1 MEFVANFDLQKNNIE
16 GEFDLENTQFDAVLK
31 INPTG
36 ASWGGIT
43 GNIENQTDLQEQ
55 FATKADNSTVE
66 EISGEITN
74 ITDTLNSFGDIVTYN
89 ASDFATSEQGEKA
102 DTALQPN
109 DDISKLVNDVGYITS
124 ADLSDYATKTEL
136 NDGLA
141 EKQDTISDL
150 SDIRS
155 NAENGQSAYTEIQS
169 YGDIV
174 TYNADNFATSIQGG
188 LADTALQ
195 PNDDIT
201 ELNNNAGFITSADL
215 PTVNNSKITIQKNGV
230 DVDDFTLNQSSNQT
244 VNITVPTDTDDLTN
258 GAGFITSADL
268 PTVNNPTITFQK
280 NGTTIETITL
290 NQSANE
296 TVNFSIP
303 TQASDINA
311 VPTSRTVNNKAL
323 SANISLDSTDVGALA
338 NTTTINDLTSTAQ
351 QNALNS
357 GATSTNIGQIA
368 TNTSAISTIN
378 GKIPSEASTSNQL
391 ADKNFVNSSIATNT
405 ANFIGTFNSVAELE
419 AYSGTLTN
427 NDYAFVAT
435 TDSAGNTLYDRYKY
449 TTATTPAS
457 WVFEYELNN
466 SSFTS
471 NQWNAIN
478 SGANTTNIGQIA
490 TNANDI
496 SDINTTIGGYGDIV
510 TYNASSF
517 ATSAQGTKADTALQ
531 SGDNI
536 SELNNNANYITN
548 SDLSGYATET
558 WVNNQGFI
566 TGINSSDVTNALGFT
581 PYDSNNPDGF
591 ISGITSSD
599 VTTALGY
606 TPYNSSNP
614 NGYTSNV
621 GTVTSVNNVSPV
633 SGNVT
638 LSIPTVNDG
647 ILTITQNGTSKGTF
661 SANQAGNDTISLT
674 DTTYNA
680 FTGADSV
687 TGGASGLVPAP
698 SAGDEGK
705 YLKGDGTWGTVS
717 VTGGANTDLSN
728 LTATGEAHFQVPLVS
743 GTNIKTINNT
753 SILGS
758 GDIDTNE
765 IFVATYNTTTFTAIS
780 DAYFSGKT
788 ILCKDGYT
796 FSTLLSYAYHTFYF
810 ISPLSGGITV
820 YSVTSSN
827 VWSQSIKY
835 YVTYANS
842 AVGNANTPVYI
853 DSSGVVTSTG
863 LSIASSRFDGQWTNK
878 NSSLSTSTS
887 KGSYTISLST
897 YLPNDSY
904 KYEVLIQYKAYRS
917 GTGDSVGAIKSDI
930 ITDYMNIGIANANAR
945 QAYNCFIIPVGT
957 GRALYYQISTNNL
970 DSTNMYAIAYRRL
983 GTNS

>member
-1 MEFVANFDLQKNNIE
+1 MENLVADFTIQNNQPLEAEYTISRGNNFDCSFEIFAS
-16 GEFDLENTQFDAVLK
+16 GT
-31 INPTG
+31 
-36 ASWGGIT
+36 SWGNIV
-43 GNIENQTDLQEQ
+43 GNIEDQQDLQEQ

-66 EISGEITN
+66 EISNEITN
-74 ITDTLNSFGDIVTYN
+74 ITDTLNTYGDIVTYN
-89 ASDFATSEQGEKA
+89 ASDFATSAQGA
-102 DTALQPN
+102 LANTALQSGDN
-109 DDISKLVNDVGYITS
+109 ITELVNNANFVNETQ
-124 ADLSDYATKTEL
+124 LS
-136 NDGLA
+136 NGLST
-141 EKQDTISDL
+141 KQDVISDL

-155 NAENGQSAYTEIQS
+155 NAENGQSAYIEIQS

-174 TYNADNFATSIQGG
+174 TYNADNFATSLQGG

-201 ELNNNAGFITSADL
+201 LLNNNAGFITSADL
-215 PTVNNSKITIQKNGV
+215 PAVYNSKITIQKNGV

-280 NGTTIETITL
+280 NGSTVETITL
-290 NQSANE
+290 NQSANK
-296 TVNFSIP
+296 TVNYSIP

-311 VPTSRTVNNKAL
+311 VPISRTVNNKAL

-338 NTTTINDLTSTAQ
+338 NTTTINDLTTTAQ

-466 SSFTS
+466 SSFTAT
-471 NQWNAIN
+471 QWSAIN

-490 TNANDI
+490 TNTNDI
-496 SDINTTIGGYGDIV
+496 SNINTTIGGYGDIV

-531 SGDNI
+531 SGDNV
-536 SELNNNANYITN
+536 SDLNNDANYITN

-566 TGINSSDVTNALGFT
+566 SGINSSDVTNALGFT

-614 NGYTSNV
+614 NGYTTNA
-621 GTVTSVNNVSPV
+621 GTVTSVNNTTPDVN
-633 SGNVT
+633 GNVT
-638 LSIPTVNDG
+638 LTIPTQTDVQ
-647 ILTITQNGTSKGTF
+647 INGTSITSQGVANIVTN
-661 SANQAGNDTISLT
+661 SA
-674 DTTYNA
+674 YNA
-680 FTGADSV
+680 SSNKIATMSDI
-687 TGGASGLVPAP
+687 PA
-698 SAGDEGK
+698 A
-705 YLKGDGTWGTVS
+705 
-717 VTGGANTDLSN
+717 GANTDLSN
-728 LTATGEAHFQVPLVS
+728 LTATGEAHFQAPLVS

-758 GDIDTNE
+758 GNIDTSE
-765 IFVATYNTTTFTAIS
+765 VFVATYNTTTFTAIS
-780 DAYFSGKT
+780 DAYSSGKT
-788 ILCKDGYT
+788 ILCKEGYT
-796 FSTLLSYAYHTFYF
+796 FSTLLSYEYHTFYF
-810 ISPLSGGITV
+810 ISPLSGANIV
-820 YSVTSSN
+820 YRITSSN

-835 YVTYANS
+835 YVTRANS
-842 AVGNANTPVYI
+842 AVGDTNTPVYI
-853 DSSGVVTSTG
+853 NSSGVATSTG
-863 LSIASSRFDGQWTNK
+863 ESIANTRFDGQWTNK

-930 ITDYMNIGIANANAR
+930 VTDYMNIGIANANAR
-945 QAYNCFIIPVGT
+945 QAYNCFTIPVGT